1 MDDQGKRPPERRTG
15 YVQFHWNVRWYR
27 HGLSRASPIR
37 ACGSLQALLSRE
49 HIPALRARVC
59 VYSRTV
65 ARPHDRVRENGAI
78 TLGCWKL
85 QRSDDGDSFTST
97 RSGVAR
103 PKFREPHAAVFLHD
117 DSGRTPGRLG
127 SLSASKRVEMPVDGR
142 LTELECLDRADVEAA
157 KLGPLLARRHVHASH
172 FGQVIV
178 SGRAGRLSLQLSRR
192 PGWKGCQ

>member
-15 YVQFHWNVRWYR
+15 YVQFHWNVRWDR

-78 TLGCWKL
+78 TLCYWKL

-103 PKFREPHAAVFLHD
+103 PKFREPHAAVFLHN

-142 LTELECLDRADVEAA
+142 LTETGV
-157 KLGPLLARRHVHASH
+157 P
-172 FGQVIV
+172 
-178 SGRAGRLSLQLSRR
+178 
-192 PGWKGCQ
+192 

>member
-1 MDDQGKRPPERRTG
+1 MTRANARRSVVPVTFSSIG
-15 YVQFHWNVRWYR
+15 TFGGAVMVCPAPA
-27 HGLSRASPIR
+27 LIR

-65 ARPHDRVRENGAI
+65 ARPHDRVRENGAV
-78 TLGCWKL
+78 TLRYRKL
-85 QRSDDGDSFTST
+85 QRSDDGDRFTST

-103 PKFREPHAAVFLHD
+103 PELREPHAAVFLHD

-142 LTELECLDRADVEAA
+142 LREVEFLDRADVEAA

-172 FGQVIV
+172 FGQVVV
-178 SGRAGRLSLQLSRR
+178 SGRGGA
-192 PGWKGCQ
+192 